1 MRAYEP
7 TVSRFDAFSRTI
19 SRLVAAM
26 FTFAL
31 LATTPLVATSTAA
44 AELAVCQSVAH
55 ASVCIQN
62 DADAVV
68 LPIETRDEFD
78 RTQNRQVD
86 SINDSHFLLV
96 ITSVAVSFSQ
106 TVPDAGH
113 LRRPALPP
121 PGRGPPTLA

>member
-1 MRAYEP
+1 M
-7 TVSRFDAFSRTI
+7 I
-19 SRLVAAM
+19 SRLVAAL

-31 LATTPLVATSTAA
+31 LATTPLVTTNAAA
-44 AELAVCQSVAH
+44 AELPVCQSVAH

-68 LPIETRDEFD
+68 LPAETRDEFD
-78 RTQNRQVD
+78 RTQNHPVD
-86 SINDSHFLLV
+86 SINESHLLAV

-121 PGRGPPTLA
+121 PRPRPAHPRLKHQRFAFGNRLALP